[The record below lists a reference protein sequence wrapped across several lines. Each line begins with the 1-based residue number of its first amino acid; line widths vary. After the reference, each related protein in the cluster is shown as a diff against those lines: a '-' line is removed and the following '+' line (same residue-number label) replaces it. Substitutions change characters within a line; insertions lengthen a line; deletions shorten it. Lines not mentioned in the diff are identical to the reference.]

1 MSDFLKHFFDERGRV
16 NRFTEDD
23 LNSVNND
30 KWDKSDFNAIISELR
45 EFADAEEQLAE
56 FTRTGGRAMEDCF
69 YAMMKAVPSL
79 KESNEVRTDHL
90 INKFVMDE
98 AMGLSEYDELREFSV
113 GDIVSSGLGCRDM
126 EPELEEIF
134 DRTKTAQE
142 ELDKLYDQM
151 ASMAEFEDQS
161 DSLEELIQQA
171 QEQGNQGEARDYQQ
185 QQQQIND
192 AMEKLRQEIQD
203 GAGKA
208 EQEMDDARQDVRSA
222 LRAGMEKAIESGEL
236 MEDASLMW
244 GQERGTLHRLD
255 PEKRIALARKLQN
268 EKFKLVAQLIGAM
281 IRLAFAEQ
289 HRKTLQA
296 QNEVFDIEKG
306 NDLSRVLPA
315 EMIGLSDDVISLDF
329 FSRFFDHGLLQYKM
343 RGTER
348 VAKGD
353 IIVLEDG
360 SGSMG
365 GNREVWAKAVSI
377 ALLHVAKQQGR
388 GFTGIHFGSAN
399 EYKKFEWNFREGNCE
414 TDYCGQEFEKL
425 SFMDSVIHFAEF
437 FLGGGTEFT
446 TPLSLALDKL
456 NRQFEERGEV
466 KGDIV
471 FITDGECGVPQDWLD
486 NFQEMKAKL
495 GFRVWGIM
503 IGGNERSEPFYT
515 ICDGRTYTVKD
526 FSTGSDIRSI
536 FGGV

>member
-1 MSDFLKHFFDERGRV
+1 
-16 NRFTEDD
+16 
-23 LNSVNND
+23 
-30 KWDKSDFNAIISELR
+30 
-45 EFADAEEQLAE
+45 
-56 FTRTGGRAMEDCF
+56 MEDCF

-134 DRTKTAQE
+134 DRTKTAQK

-161 DSLEELIQQA
+161 DSLDELIQQA
-171 QEQGNQGEARDYQQ
+171 QEQGNQGEAQDFQK
-185 QQQQIND
+185 QQQQINE

-208 EQEMDDARQDVRSA
+208 EQEMDDARQDVRAA

-289 HRKTLQA
+289 RRKTLQA

-329 FSRFFDHGLLQYKM
+329 FSRFFDNGLLQYKM

-399 EYKKFEWNFREGNCE
+399 EYKKFEWNFREGHCE
-414 TDYCGQEFEKL
+414 TDYCGQEFERL
-425 SFMDSVIHFAEF
+425 SFMDSVIHYAELFFA
-437 FLGGGTEFT
+437 GGTDFL